1 MPISEVETKSRKIEP
16 QMAQIAQ
23 MTQMAQMAQIK
34 KLCDFKKVAAVRN
47 CGNHSAI
54 FSSAMSLQ

>member
-1 MPISEVETKSRKIEP
+1 MPISEVEKKSRKIEP

-23 MTQMAQMAQIK
+23 KTQMAQIK